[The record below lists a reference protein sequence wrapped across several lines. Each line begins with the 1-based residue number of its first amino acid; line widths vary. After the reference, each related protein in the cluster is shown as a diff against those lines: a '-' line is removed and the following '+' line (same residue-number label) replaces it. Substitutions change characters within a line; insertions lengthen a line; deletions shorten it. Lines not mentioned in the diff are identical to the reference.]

1 MASESR
7 ELRPTPAWQH
17 QVLTAGL
24 FVLIAALIAAVWLRV
39 LTDRPANGEVLRLIG
54 TGALPVLA
62 VALVRGWL
70 AVIVWPTTFAV
81 ALMLAAG
88 EVFGVAVTDARPA
101 DPERDFFGP
110 VVDAFDLGL
119 RDFYDTKLPF
129 DRISHPEMA
138 SLVLLSLFLFVAIT
152 GSLIAARR
160 LTLASGVLLVAVGW
174 PATMI
179 ANVDNRALAAGTIPL
194 AVVLLVLYLARS
206 RKRPLGGVSQA
217 AVLGAV
223 LVLVGVGLSSSNAV
237 AKEGVLD
244 WRGWSPYE
252 EDRDTVGV
260 RYVWNT
266 SYAGIHWPEQEAV
279 VLRVIGPTTNVYW
292 RATTLDEYTGLGW
305 IESLKRDDVT
315 AEARLDLARDP
326 LLPAAAR
333 DERNWLQQDVT
344 VARLAD
350 EHLISA
356 GQPVRWQLTGG

>member
-1 MASESR
+1 M
-7 ELRPTPAWQH
+7 
-17 QVLTAGL
+17 
-24 FVLIAALIAAVWLRV
+24 WLRV

-54 TGALPVLA
+54 IGALPVLA

-110 VVDAFDLGL
+110 VIDAFDLGL

-179 ANVDNRALAAGTIPL
+179 ANVDNRALAVGTILL

-223 LVLVGVGLSSSNAV
+223 LVLVGVGLSSS
-237 AKEGVLD
+237 KRGREG
-244 WRGWSPYE
+244 GC
-252 EDRDTVGV
+252 
-260 RYVWNT
+260 
-266 SYAGIHWPEQEAV
+266 
-279 VLRVIGPTTNVYW
+279 
-292 RATTLDEYTGLGW
+292 TGLAWLVAIRGGPRYRRG
-305 IESLKRDDVT
+305 SV
-315 AEARLDLARDP
+315 RLEYELRRYPLARAGNRRASGDRAHDQRV
-326 LLPAAAR
+326 LAGDDAR
-333 DERNWLQQDVT
+333 
-344 VARLAD
+344 
-350 EHLISA
+350 
-356 GQPVRWQLTGG
+356 